1 MDETVENT
9 PALIPLS
16 QAAKRLGVSRP
27 TVYRWAKEGKFS
39 VTLGKDGTKLVD
51 MAELARVFPENV
63 TKTQKQDAV
72 RPAPDSDGMLLIQAA
87 LEATRESLRITQEQ
101 LVEARQREERLLG
114 IVESQTRLLGRPD
127 EDRAPSAVPAW
138 VAVAV
143 VAAVILLTYI
153 IATK

>member
-1 MDETVENT
+1 MDETAANT

-39 VTLGKDGTKLVD
+39 VTQGTDGTKLVD

-63 TKTQKQDAV
+63 TSWNKQDAV
-72 RPAPDSDGMLLIQAA
+72 RPAPDTDGMLLVQAA
-87 LEATRESLRITQEQ
+87 LEATRESLKITQEQ
-101 LVEARQREERLLG
+101 LAEARQREERLLG

-127 EDRAPSAVPAW
+127 EPKAPPTVPAW
-138 VAVAV
+138 IAVAI
-143 VAAVILLTYI
+143 VAAVILLAY
-153 IATK
+153 IATR